1 MLTRIAGTGR
11 YGSSGDGGAA
21 VNAQLQYPD
30 GIAVDSAGNI
40 YFTDRDADVIRKIS
54 VNGTISTFAGTGTI
68 GSAGDGGPA
77 ANALLSGPT
86 GLTFDSAGNLYIADT
101 GNNKIRR
108 ISPDGTITTVAGTGE
123 FGYTG
128 NGGSARDA
136 QLSGPEGVAVDAAGT
151 IYIADTFNNLI
162 RRITPD
168 GIINNF
174 AGNGFPG
181 YSGDNGPA
189 EASAIFLPT
198 DVALDRQGNL
208 YIADLGTIRVRKVT
222 SGIISTIA
230 GSSKSTEPLD
240 GAPAVAVRLTGPTG
254 VAVDSNGNVYF
265 AEGSIGSGSGR
276 NLGDF
281 KIWKV
286 TPDGIISTAAG
297 NGLNSF
303 SGDNGT
309 AARAQVNGPAGL
321 ALDAA
326 GNLYF
331 ADTANN
337 RVRKIS
343 PDGSIVTVAGIGTAA
358 FAGDFGPAASAALN
372 APMGVALDPDG
383 NLYIADTGNNRVRF
397 INAAGMIYTVAGNGN
412 AAFFGDG
419 AVAYNAS
426 LHAPQSVAVDTAYNL
441 YIADTQD
448 HRIRKVGVD
457 GIIDTIVGRGQGFG
471 GDGGPS
477 SLALLNLPSS
487 ITLDAAGNMYIADQG
502 NNRIRKASVVGIIT
516 TVAGNDGFGTLGDG
530 GPATSAQL
538 KAPQGVAV
546 DRAGNLYISDAG
558 QDRIRRVATDG
569 TISTIAG
576 NGRCCYSSDGVTAT
590 LTPINSPSGIAVAP
604 AGNIYFSDTGN
615 NAIRQLQPLRTG
627 GVQSVIANPSDHA
640 RPCFWVNKQSDP
652 QHSHAAGGRRLS
664 KGQLHRG
671 QRPARRSSRDDA
683 ERYFCGA
690 KVGPGDLQI

>member
-21 VNAQLQYPD
+21 LNAQLQYPV
-30 GIAVDSAGNI
+30 GLAVDAAGNI
-40 YFTDRDADVIRKIS
+40 FFADRDADVIRKVS

-77 ANALLSGPT
+77 AAALLEWTYRPVFRSGP
-86 GLTFDSAGNLYIADT
+86 NLYIADT

-108 ISPDGTITTVAGTGE
+108 ISPDGTITTIAGTGE
-123 FGYTG
+123 FGYSG
-128 NGGSARDA
+128 NGYPARDA
-136 QLSGPEGVAVDAAGT
+136 QLSGPEGVAVDAAGN
-151 IYIADTFNNLI
+151 IYIADTFNNLV

-168 GIINNF
+168 GTINNF

-181 YSGDNGPA
+181 HSGDNGPA
-189 EASAIFLPT
+189 GASAIFLPT

-208 YIADLGTIRVRKVT
+208 YIADLGTIRVRKVS

-240 GAPAVAVRLTGPTG
+240 GADAVEVGLTGPTG

-281 KIWKV
+281 KIWKMILNGV
-286 TPDGIISTAAG
+286 ISTAAG

-321 ALDAA
+321 ALDSA

-337 RVRKIS
+337 RVRKIA

-358 FAGDFGPAASAALN
+358 FAGDYGPAASAALN
-372 APMGVALDPDG
+372 APMGLALDPDG

-397 INAAGMIYTVAGNGN
+397 INSAGNHLYTVAGNGN

-426 LHAPQSVAVDTAYNL
+426 LHAPQSIAVDTAYNL

-471 GDGGPS
+471 GDNGPS
-477 SLALLNLPSS
+477 SLALLNSPSS
-487 ITLDAAGNMYIADQG
+487 ITLDPAGNIYIADQG
-502 NNRIRKASVVGIIT
+502 NNRIRKASVVGLVEAVIKGVGDDANDLQPAIT
-516 TVAGNDGFGTLGDG
+516 PSCIQTVWRLAGQSRH
-530 GPATSAQL
+530 AH
-538 KAPQGVAV
+538 GVAQNIFAGKVSANESLV
-546 DRAGNLYISDAG
+546 D
-558 QDRIRRVATDG
+558 DR
-569 TISTIAG
+569 
-576 NGRCCYSSDGVTAT
+576 TA
-590 LTPINSPSGIAVAP
+590 
-604 AGNIYFSDTGN
+604 
-615 NAIRQLQPLRTG
+615 
-627 GVQSVIANPSDHA
+627 
-640 RPCFWVNKQSDP
+640 
-652 QHSHAAGGRRLS
+652 
-664 KGQLHRG
+664 
-671 QRPARRSSRDDA
+671 
-683 ERYFCGA
+683 
-690 KVGPGDLQI
+690 